1 MASPLIARLWLTV
14 PLAGAGIAMRI
25 VGRGHWAA
33 AAEVALVSAAIF
45 PSRRLPV
52 LAMVAA
58 IAAMLA
64 LALMRPGMPELVLGA
79 LPLVADLLLG
89 LHFGATLSPGRE
101 ALIARYIRAE
111 QGRVPPECRR
121 YAWRLTALWTLAF
134 GGFGLVQGLA
144 LAGIGLDPGQGML
157 LHASLMPA
165 LFLGEHLVRARLFPA
180 MPASPVST
188 IRSILRA
195 SHAG

>member
-14 PLAGAGIAMRI
+14 PLAGAGIALR
-25 VGRGHWAA
+25 VAGQVHWAA
-33 AAEVALVSAAIF
+33 AAEIALVSAAIF

-52 LAMVAA
+52 LAAVAA
-58 IAAMLA
+58 VTAGLA
-64 LALMRPGMPELVLGA
+64 LALMRPGAPELVFSA

-89 LHFGATLSPGRE
+89 LHFGATLGPGRE
-101 ALIARYIRAE
+101 ALIHRYIRAE
-111 QGRVPPECRR
+111 QGRVPPECVR

-134 GGFGLVQGLA
+134 VGFGLVQALA
-144 LAGIGLDPGQGML
+144 LVGIGLTPLQGL
-157 LHASLMPA
+157 WLQAALMPT

-180 MPASPVST
+180 LPASPVST